1 MTMMQ
6 LVVLFSA
13 LVGSD
18 SFSVRPV
25 GRPLTSLQA
34 QIGLFFGTSTGNTEE
49 AADLIAASFPPGT
62 VEGPIDIDGIQGSVA
77 EEFAKHDALIV
88 GTPTWNT
95 GADTERSGTGWD
107 EIYYGE
113 MQDLQLQGR
122 KVAVFGLGD
131 SVSYSENYADASG
144 ELHDVFEKLGCNMM
158 GYTSQE
164 GYEHDDSK
172 AIRGDLFCGLLL
184 DAVNQEDL
192 TEERVKNWVEQLQEE
207 GILEGSATA
216 ATAMAP
222 TAVTV
227 DVEVMEKVTING
239 SEHNVIAKL
248 EEENA
253 KLRKMIEE
261 KSNMLDES
269 ASAPTATGFTTHFN
283 PTTKRTM
290 WTSGD
295 GRKCYFTY

>member
-1 MTMMQ
+1 MR

-18 SFSVRPV
+18 SFSVRHV
-25 GRPLTSLQA
+25 GHPLTSLQA

-62 VEGPIDIDGIQGSVA
+62 VEGPIDVDGIQGSVA

-113 MQDLQLQGR
+113 MQDLQLDGK

-131 SVSYSENYADASG
+131 SISYSENYADASG
-144 ELHDVFEKLGCNMM
+144 ELHDVFEKLGCKMM

-192 TEERVKNWVEQLQEE
+192 TEERIKNWVEQLQEE

-216 ATAMAP
+216 ATVKASAS
-222 TAVTV
+222 AIVGSSV
-227 DVEVMEKVTING
+227 VEKVAING
-239 SEHNVIAKL
+239 SEDNGIAKL
-248 EEENA
+248 EEDNA
-253 KLRKMIEE
+253 RFRKIMEE
-261 KSNMLDES
+261 TPNLLDQS
-269 ASAPTATGFTTHFN
+269 ASEPVATGFTAHFN
-283 PTTKRTM
+283 PMTQRTM

-295 GRKCYFTY
+295 GRRCYFT